1 MLYDILNLCRERGS
15 NPHAP
20 FGARDFKRIFLSDYL
35 ISISFLTQGWTL
47 LPVIKKI
54 NFSGSLYTF
63 IGLPMLGS
71 PSVLFIYGSNTS
83 AEFIQFF
90 FNECFH
96 SRRDSTIYIVSPSC
110 LPIPT
115 SRHNLLYFQRTYI
128 INIEHLMFNFTCFVD
143 PKGIEPSTI
152 SLQGSSASL
161 GTCKPKNTHL
171 TFNITFT
178 TNYRMSPRVLV
189 NHFSER

>member
-1 MLYDILNLCRERGS
+1 MLYNILNLYRERGS

-63 IGLPMLGS
+63 ISLLMLGS
-71 PSVLFIYGSNTS
+71 PSVLFICGSNTS

-90 FNECFH
+90 YMN
-96 SRRDSTIYIVSPSC
+96 VSIQGGTLLC
-110 LPIPT
+110 TLFLPLVYPFQHPGII
-115 SRHNLLYFQRTYI
+115 LLYFNEPYI
-128 INIEHLMFNFTCFVD
+128 LWIFPVTL
-143 PKGIEPSTI
+143 
-152 SLQGSSASL
+152 
-161 GTCKPKNTHL
+161 
-171 TFNITFT
+171 
-178 TNYRMSPRVLV
+178 RVLYLARV
-189 NHFSER
+189 LCQLLSLKTQYNKWSYDS

>member
-1 MLYDILNLCRERGS
+1 MLYNILNLYRERGS

-71 PSVLFIYGSNTS
+71 PSVLFIMVVILQPNSSNFLH
-83 AEFIQFF
+83 ER
-90 FNECFH
+90 FH
-96 SRRDSTIYIVSPSC
+96 SRRDSTMYVVSPSC

-115 SRHNLLYFQRTYI
+115 SRHNLLYFNEPYI
-128 INIEHLMFNFTCFVD
+128 LWT
-143 PKGIEPSTI
+143 
-152 SLQGSSASL
+152 
-161 GTCKPKNTHL
+161 
-171 TFNITFT
+171 
-178 TNYRMSPRVLV
+178 SPVTLRVLYLARV
-189 NHFSER
+189 SCQLLSLEAQNFNELILRVHLDSNQDRRINSPQ

>member
-1 MLYDILNLCRERGS
+1 MLYSILKLCRERGS

-63 IGLPMLGS
+63 ISLPMLGS
-71 PSVLFIYGSNTS
+71 PSILFIYGSNTS

-90 FNECFH
+90 SMN
-96 SRRDSTIYIVSPSC
+96 VSIQRGTLLYTLC
-110 LPIPT
+110 LPIV
-115 SRHNLLYFQRTYI
+115 YQFQHPGIIYYI
-128 INIEHLMFNFTCFVD
+128 SKNFNFA
-143 PKGIEPSTI
+143 G
-152 SLQGSSASL
+152 SL
-161 GTCKPKNTHL
+161 GL
-171 TFNITFT
+171 E
-178 TNYRMSPRVLV
+178 PRQTD
-189 NHFSER
+189 